1 MHVLRKIRVQHAFLS
16 MQPDVA
22 AVAHRFVVHPQPVHV
37 AVADLQAHLRQH
49 NGKGKAC
56 LTVRYG
62 YLLVEY
68 LTFGTEIVG
77 ECVVTDGRGKRV
89 TATMSSRIF
98 LICTLK
104 HVVQYI
110 LMCII

>member
-1 MHVLRKIRVQHAFLS
+1 MHVLRKICVQHAFLS

-22 AVAHRFVVHPQPVHV
+22 A
-37 AVADLQAHLRQH
+37 
-49 NGKGKAC
+49 GKGKAC